1 MKFGISLSGL
11 GARHYPEVAA
21 VAEQAGFDSLWMPEH
36 LVFPVEMPPNYGYT
50 EDGYPPM
57 NSQVPSFDPFVV
69 LGAVSSRTSTI
80 RLGTGVFILPL
91 RHPIQVAR
99 STVTLDRMS
108 GGRLVFGIGVGW
120 MPDEFSIVGED
131 FANRGK
137 RTDEI
142 IDLLRRCWRDDVI
155 EHHGDHYDIP
165 PVYVEPK
172 PVRGPQGIPIIVG
185 GTSKGALERAGRL
198 GDGWIH
204 HAQIRSGP
212 DPGELLRLGF
222 ADLEAHITT
231 IEEHRRAAGRTDS
244 FEYVAGLGSDLDVVK
259 RCEQLGVTTCQVGP
273 KIPGLRGTKDQFADW
288 IVQFGAD
295 VIERLR

>member
-21 VAEQAGFDSLWMPEH
+21 VAETAGFDSIWMPEH
-36 LVFPVEMPPNYGYT
+36 LIFPVEMPPEYGYT

-57 NSQVPSFDPFVV
+57 NSQVPTFDPWVV

-80 RLGTGVFILPL
+80 RLGTGVYILPL

-99 STVTLDRMS
+99 SAVTLDRMS

-120 MPDEFSIVGED
+120 MPDEFAIVGEE
-131 FANRGK
+131 FSNRGK
-137 RTDEI
+137 RTDEM
-142 IDLLRRCWRDDVI
+142 IDLMRQCWRDEIV
-155 EHHGDHYDIP
+155 EHRGEHYDIP
-165 PVYVEPK
+165 PVYFEPK
-172 PVRGPQGIPIIVG
+172 PVKGADGIPIIVG
-185 GTSKGALERAGRL
+185 GTSKGALARAGRL

-204 HAQIRSGP
+204 HAQIRSGA
-212 DPGELLRLGF
+212 DADELLRLGF
-222 ADLEAHITT
+222 ADLEAHIAT
-231 IEEHRRAAGRTDS
+231 IEGHRRDAGRTAP
-244 FEYVAGLGSDLDVVK
+244 FEYIAGMGSDPELVK

-288 IVQFGAD
+288 IKRFGDETIA
-295 VIERLR
+295 EFA

>member
-21 VAEQAGFDSLWMPEH
+21 VAEGAGFDSLWMPEH
-36 LVFPVEMPPNYGYT
+36 LVFPVDMPPNYGYT

-57 NSQVPSFDPFVV
+57 NSQVPAFDPFVV
-69 LGAVSSRTSTI
+69 LGAVASRTSTI

-120 MPDEFSIVGED
+120 MPDEFAIVGEE

-142 IDLLRRCWRDDVI
+142 IDLLRQCWRDQVV
-155 EHHGDHYDIP
+155 EHRGVHYDIP
-165 PVYVEPK
+165 PVYFEPK
-172 PVRGPQGIPIIVG
+172 PVKGPHGIPIIVG

-212 DPGELLRLGF
+212 DADELLRLGF
-222 ADLEAHITT
+222 ADLEAHMNTV
-231 IEEHRRAAGRTDS
+231 EAHRREAGRTDA
-244 FEYVAGLGSDLDVVK
+244 FDYVAGLGSDPDVMK

-273 KIPGLRGTKDQFADW
+273 KVPGLRGTKDQFADW
-288 IVQFGAD
+288 IKQFGDD
-295 VIERLR
+295 VIARFR